1 MFARQI
7 PASLGV
13 QIDFD
18 AMASCFSALSDDPSG
33 DRIVAQPWA
42 LRPGTDARSHATAF
56 WKDHKSNQTK
66 FIPFAVKQERKLRLM
81 VRWLIRY

>member
-18 AMASCFSALSDDPSG
+18 AMASCFLALSDDPSG
-33 DRIVAQPWA
+33 ERIVAQPWA

-56 WKDHKSNQTK
+56 WKDHKSNQTN
-66 FIPFAVKQERKLRLM
+66 FIPFSVKQKRKLRLIFIF
-81 VRWLIRY
+81 LIRY